1 MLRIG
6 IEVDPSELRL
16 RLEGELIEPW
26 SAELQSV
33 WESQCLA
40 SPAVKRVVDLDDVTR
55 VDESGKRIL
64 AAMKCSG
71 AELFATGVSMK
82 HLIKGLKKKREL
94 Q

>member
-6 IEVDPSELRL
+6 IEVDLSELRL
-16 RLEGELIEPW
+16 TLEGELTEPW
-26 SAELQSV
+26 IAELQSV
-33 WESQCLA
+33 WETQCLPCSA
-40 SPAVKRVVDLDDVTR
+40 KCVVDLDDVTR
-55 VDESGKRIL
+55 VDESGKRVL
-64 AAMKCSG
+64 AAMKCGG